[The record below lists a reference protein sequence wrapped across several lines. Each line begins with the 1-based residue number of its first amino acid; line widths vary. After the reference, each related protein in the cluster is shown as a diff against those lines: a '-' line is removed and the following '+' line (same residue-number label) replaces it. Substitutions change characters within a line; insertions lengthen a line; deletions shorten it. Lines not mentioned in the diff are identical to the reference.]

1 MVLSSAI
8 WYLRNGHMVGIQ
20 SKKSY
25 PNTLY
30 RFYFLNEYRDQ
41 LLFFD
46 TTLDHLK
53 RELTQEGGEY
63 SLIKKLIKENRA
75 FVTKTFPSKEDQ
87 WVTPIQYSSP
97 NEFRKIQRRIGSDDA
112 QRQRKYIAG
121 VLNHDHLYLNEILSL
136 VSRCKTSMEIT
147 RSIINDPRK
156 DLQQDENLL
165 ISYMR
170 TKHYQDIST
179 YKVMQGNNRKPRK
192 EPYSITL
199 RDIIFSW
206 RVEPSSTSY

>member
-30 RFYFLNEYRDQ
+30 RFYFLNEFKDQ
-41 LLFFD
+41 LLYFD

-63 SLIKKLIKENRA
+63 SLIKKLLRENRA

-87 WVTPIQYSSP
+87 
-97 NEFRKIQRRIGSDDA
+97 
-112 QRQRKYIAG
+112 
-121 VLNHDHLYLNEILSL
+121 
-136 VSRCKTSMEIT
+136 
-147 RSIINDPRK
+147 
-156 DLQQDENLL
+156 
-165 ISYMR
+165 
-170 TKHYQDIST
+170 
-179 YKVMQGNNRKPRK
+179 
-192 EPYSITL
+192 
-199 RDIIFSW
+199 
-206 RVEPSSTSY
+206 